1 MKKLLV
7 AASIATMM
15 CGLLAGC
22 NNSKDTVL
30 IYSASEDV
38 INNELAEALK
48 RDLPQYKVVIQ
59 YQGTGTL
66 YSKLLAEGKNTDC
79 DIVFDLEGCYAQALV
94 NKQKDIFYNLKD
106 YDFSNFKEDIL
117 TYSDG
122 TNYYFAPE
130 CRTNVAVV
138 YNKKVLK
145 ENNLPIPTTYEELTD
160 SKYKG
165 LISITDPKSSGTG
178 YTYYN
183 TLASVDGLEHTL
195 DFYDRLAPNLKE
207 IATSGSA
214 PLKSTDRGETAI
226 GFAMLWQ
233 IVQYMQS
240 NKDLGYTFLD
250 KPSGYALYTFSMVNG
265 KEKNQATKDVFDYM
279 FNAFNKYHVEKYY
292 PDAIYKD
299 QVSHVE
305 NYPSDVPT
313 IDSMNGLFDAEYKQN
328 LLDAWRL

>member
-7 AASIATMM
+7 AASIAVMM
-15 CGLLAGC
+15 SSLLTGCGT
-22 NNSKDTVL
+22 SKDTVL

-48 RDLPQYKVVIQ
+48 RDLPQYDVVIQ
-59 YQGTGTL
+59 YQGSGTL

-79 DIVFDLEGCYAQALV
+79 DIVFDLEGCYAQTLV
-94 NKQKDIFYNLKD
+94 EKQPGIFYNLKD
-106 YDFSNFKEDIL
+106 YDFSTFKEDIL

-138 YNKKVLK
+138 YNKKILE

-160 SKYKG
+160 PMYKG

-183 TLASVDGLEHTL
+183 TLVSEDGLEATL
-195 DFYDRLAPNLKE
+195 DYYDRLAPNLKE
-207 IATSGSA
+207 IATSGTA
-214 PLKSTDRGETAI
+214 PLKSTNRGETAI
-226 GFAMLWQ
+226 GFAMLWE
-233 IVQYMQS
+233 IIQYMQD
-240 NKDLGYTFLD
+240 NPDLGYTFLD
-250 KPSGYALYTFSMVNG
+250 KHSGYALYTFAMIDG
-265 KEKNQATKDVFDYM
+265 REQNQATKDVFDYM
-279 FNAFNKYHVEKYY
+279 FNTFNRYHVEKYY

-299 QVSHVE
+299 QKSYVE
-305 NYPSDVPT
+305 NYPTDIPT
-313 IDSMNGLFDAEYKQN
+313 IETMTGLFDANYKQN

>member
-7 AASIATMM
+7 VASIAMM
-15 CGLLAGC
+15 TCGLLTGC
-22 NNSKDTVL
+22 NNHKDTIL
-30 IYSASEDV
+30 IYSASEDE
-38 INNELAEALK
+38 INNELAEGLK
-48 RDLPQYKVVIQ
+48 KSLPQYDVVIQ
-59 YQGTGTL
+59 YQGSGTL

-79 DIVFDLEGCYAQALV
+79 DIVFDLEGCYAQTLV
-94 NKQKDIFYNLKD
+94 EKQPGIFYNLKD
-106 YDFSNFKEDIL
+106 YDFSTFKDDVL

-138 YNKKVLK
+138 YNKKILK

-160 SKYKG
+160 PKYKG

-183 TLASVDGLEHTL
+183 TLVSVDGLEATL
-195 DFYDRLAPNLKE
+195 DYYDRLAPNLKE

-233 IVQYMQS
+233 IVEYMQ
-240 NKDLGYTFLD
+240 NNPDLGYTFLD
-250 KPSGYALYTFSMVNG
+250 KPSGYALYTLAMID
-265 KEKNQATKDVFDYM
+265 KKQNQATKDAFDYM
-279 FNAFNKYHVEKYY
+279 FNTFNRYHVEKYY

-299 QVSHVE
+299 QKSYVE
-305 NYPSDVPT
+305 NYPTDVPT
-313 IDSMNGLFDAEYKQN
+313 IKTMTGLFDADYKQN